1 VIESLER
8 PQARP
13 GESFGLALGG
23 KRPRCATPVEAA
35 PKEQTAVIDTDETGF
50 T

>member
-13 GESFGLALGG
+13 DGSLGLASGG
-23 KRPRCATPVEAA
+23 KHPRCAVPVEAA